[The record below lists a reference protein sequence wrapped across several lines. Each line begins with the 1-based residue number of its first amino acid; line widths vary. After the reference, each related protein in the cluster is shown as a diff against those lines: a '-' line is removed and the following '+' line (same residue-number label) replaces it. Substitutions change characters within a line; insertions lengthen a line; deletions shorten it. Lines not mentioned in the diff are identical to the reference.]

1 MANGINVSYLLSEEE
16 VIETYCI
23 FSRLMRQKKLS
34 LFFIVTGLCCIFA
47 SILDIAMQARMTFS
61 NIFILV
67 LGIAFCLYYDGYVLR
82 ADVKKRAKKQYELME
97 NKKLSIAFLL
107 NEQGIE
113 IKTDRC
119 TLTAQPEQMWKCV
132 ETDILFYVYTSCES
146 GAAIPKRVLTQQEIG
161 AVRQVFEQSLPKGQY
176 VKTGK

>member
-1 MANGINVSYLLSEEE
+1 M
-16 VIETYCI
+16 
-23 FSRLMRQKKLS
+23 MRQKKHS

-82 ADVKKRAKKQYELME
+82 ADAKKRAKKQYELME

-119 TLTAQPEQMWKCV
+119 TLTAQRSKCGNAWKLISFF
-132 ETDILFYVYTSCES
+132 TF
-146 GAAIPKRVLTQQEIG
+146 IPLANPARRFPS
-161 AVRQVFEQSLPKGQY
+161 AC
-176 VKTGK
+176 